1 VGDLASAINPATG
14 QQVPGVAQGAMQM
27 GTHAARIIA
36 REASRSA
43 AQAPG
48 ARPTFHYHDKG
59 MLATIGRASGVARF
73 RHLKLWGF
81 PAWVAWLV
89 VHIFFLIGFRN
100 RLRVMLEWAYAYI
113 TYDRGA
119 RLITGEFDRL
129 RLLAD
134 HPADDRMDEPAAG
147 GPRG

>member
-1 VGDLASAINPATG
+1 
-14 QQVPGVAQGAMQM
+14 
-27 GTHAARIIA
+27 
-36 REASRSA
+36 
-43 AQAPG
+43 
-48 ARPTFHYHDKG
+48 

-73 RHLKLWGF
+73 RHVKLSGF

-100 RLRVMLEWAYAYI
+100 RLRVLLEWAYAYV
-113 TYDRGA
+113 TYDRGS

-134 HPADDRMDEPAAG
+134 PPVDDAAVGAEHDPRVEEPAA
-147 GPRG
+147 RGSRA